1 MKKILLSFFVV
12 CLCLQEAGAQYHPM
26 LGDSSTKWCLA
37 WNLTPVRMAERA
49 FDYNTI
55 VSEGDTLIGLVT
67 YQKVH
72 FEGAAY
78 AGAWREDSLLKHV
91 YFVNAGDSVEQLLY
105 DFSLNMGDSILVDLE
120 NNFNGYMNDGYYYV
134 DSVATVNI
142 RSGARKYLR
151 LHNPANTIGMG
162 GKPLKLEWIESV
174 GDLHNPAYTLMP
186 DNFGGS
192 QITFYCGGDIHET
205 IVINNE
211 IDLTRNYVNTCAIEY
226 VSGDVDADTCGIA
239 YWGNVNELMDLS
251 NALHVYPNPS
261 TGKDLNIEMEQ
272 LFSGELYVNLTD
284 LQGKNI
290 FTSNVQVNSNLIQL
304 NNLQLESGMYVLTVC
319 SGNTVIGRGK
329 VLVE

>member
-1 MKKILLSFFVV
+1 MGV
-12 CLCLQEAGAQYHPM
+12 
-26 LGDSSTKWCLA
+26 
-37 WNLTPVRMAERA
+37 
-49 FDYNTI
+49 
-55 VSEGDTLIGLVT
+55 VT
-67 YQKVH
+67 YQKVL
-72 FEGAAY
+72 FDGAVY
-78 AGAWREDSLLKHV
+78 AGAWREDSLLKRV

-120 NNFNGYMNDGYYYV
+120 NNFNGYMHDGYYYV
-134 DSVATVNI
+134 DSVVMVNI

-151 LHNPANTIGMG
+151 LHNPANTVVGIGG
-162 GKPLKLEWIESV
+162 QPLKLEWIESV

-211 IDLTRNYVNTCAIEY
+211 IDLTRNYVNVCAVEY
-226 VSGDVDADTCGIA
+226 VGGEVNADTCGIA
-239 YWGNVNELMDLS
+239 YWGSVNEWMDLS
-251 NALHVYPNPS
+251 NALHIYPNPS
-261 TGKDLNIEMEQ
+261 NGKDLNITMDQ

-290 FTSNVQVNSNLIQL
+290 FTSNVQVNSNPIQL